1 LTLGQPSCYIK
12 TGIYKNKNELPI
24 IKIVSTV
31 NGYYI
36 IKYYHMITI
45 FDSRYTFY
53 EIERLDSDLLVG
65 YNLLKK
71 IGAVIDIARGVIQY
85 NGK

>member
-1 LTLGQPSCYIK
+1 MDIDESIQVQNRANNGYNQC
-12 TGIYKNKNELPI
+12 YKN
-24 IKIVSTV
+24 
-31 NGYYI
+31 YQ
-36 IKYYHMITI
+36 MITI